1 MLRTIAFFETTKPEE
16 KYLRKALGKKYALS
30 FFEAPVQ
37 EVPAATFAET
47 DALSVFIYSRVTAEV
62 LAQLPRLKFIATRST
77 GFNHIDI
84 DAASKRGIPVSNVP
98 YYGENTVAE
107 HTFALILSLSR
118 NIHKAYVRTSRNDF
132 SLTGLQGFDLK
143 GKTLGVIGAGSIGL
157 HVIRMARGFGLKI
170 IVFDVK
176 QNHFLAETLEYTYVS
191 LDELLKQSDI
201 ITLHCP
207 STPQTRGILNMTN
220 IKTVKKG
227 ALFINTA
234 RGDLIETAAL
244 HYALNTGIFG
254 GAGLDVFEG
263 EELVKDE
270 NQMLSRNVPVEKLQA
285 LLQKNI
291 LLKME
296 NVILTPHMAFD
307 SIEAVERILQTTAD
321 NIAAF
326 DRDLREHVVNGVGQQ
341 PQS

>member
-1 MLRTIAFFETTKPEE
+1 MLKTIAFFETPRTEE
-16 KYLRKALGKKYALS
+16 KYLRRMLGKTYDLM
-30 FFEAPVQ
+30 FFAAPLQ
-37 EVPAATFAET
+37 EVPCADYAQA
-47 DALSVFIYSRVTAEV
+47 DALSVFIYSQITRQTIAS
-62 LAQLPRLKFIATRST
+62 LPALRLIATRST

-84 DAASKRGIPVSNVP
+84 EAASARGIPVCNVP

-118 NIHKAYVRTSRNDF
+118 NIHKAYIRTIRNDF
-132 SLTGLQGFDLK
+132 SLAGLQGFDLK

-157 HVIRMARGFGLKI
+157 HVIRMAKGFGLDV
-170 IVFDVK
+170 IVYDIS
-176 QNHFLAETLEYTYVS
+176 QNHFLAETLDYRYVT
-191 LDELLKQSDI
+191 LEELLSRSRI

-207 STPQTRGILNMTN
+207 SNIHTRGMLNMKN
-220 IKTVKKG
+220 IGLVKKG

-244 HYALNTGIFG
+244 HHALNTGIFA

-270 NQMLSRNVPVEKLQA
+270 NQMLTRNVPVEKLQA

-307 SIEAVERILQTTAD
+307 SIEAVERILQTTVE
-321 NIAAF
+321 NILAF
-326 DRDLREHVVNGVGQQ
+326 DRGARERVVNNPV
-341 PQS
+341 